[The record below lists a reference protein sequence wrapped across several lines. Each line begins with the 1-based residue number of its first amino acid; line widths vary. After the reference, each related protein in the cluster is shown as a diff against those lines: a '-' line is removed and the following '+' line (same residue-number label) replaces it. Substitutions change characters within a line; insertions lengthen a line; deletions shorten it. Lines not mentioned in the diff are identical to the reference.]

1 MEKKTQVGII
11 KTDIPVD
18 SLWRRIS
25 HSQYYKLIGS
35 EVELKSQLRVNVE
48 DNRWMDRW
56 FLIVQKNR
64 LLVFLSTTTGGIIQ
78 LVQF

>member
-18 SLWRRIS
+18 SLWRRIISEGIS

-48 DNRWMDRW
+48 DNRWMDR
-56 FLIVQKNR
+56 
-64 LLVFLSTTTGGIIQ
+64 
-78 LVQF
+78 